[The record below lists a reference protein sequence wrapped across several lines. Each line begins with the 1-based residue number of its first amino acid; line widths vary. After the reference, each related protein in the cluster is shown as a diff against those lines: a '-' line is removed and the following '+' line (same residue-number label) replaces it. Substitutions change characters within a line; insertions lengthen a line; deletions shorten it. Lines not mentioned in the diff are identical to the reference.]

1 MNFKKCQTLNTN
13 KTADTHLF
21 ISYSYDYNEGLL
33 YCYVT
38 WFTIHNNN
46 LYS

>member
-1 MNFKKCQTLNTN
+1 MNKLAGINV
-13 KTADTHLF
+13 F
-21 ISYSYDYNEGLL
+21 INCYSYNYNEGLL

-46 LYS
+46 LYIKFLCVFI